1 MGDQKTVNVIRHLAF
16 ENLSSFTSVLQAN
29 NYQVNYVRAGYDDLS
44 QIDALSDDLL
54 IVLYGPIS
62 VNNGDM
68 FPYLDEEISLLKQRI
83 AADKPTL
90 GIIL

>member
-1 MGDQKTVNVIRHLAF
+1 M
-16 ENLSSFTSVLQAN
+16 
-29 NYQVNYVRAGYDDLS
+29 S

-54 IVLYGPIS
+54 IVLDGPIS
-62 VNNGDM
+62 VNDGDM